1 MLNGVAMSTRGWY
14 RNLPELQP
22 GYDVL
27 LYDYLGQGRSSQE
40 DEPYTIDHFAEYLV
54 RIMDALGIERI
65 HPVGVSYGGFI
76 AAELG
81 RLFQDR
87 LHTLTL
93 SGILLTRET
102 QFQMY
107 QDLSLLFYRSPDPA
121 FEIYTHYMYEKIF
134 GEAFASRLYGDKLQ
148 RMRQGFFDDYHGKE
162 YCLIRLTE
170 AQNPFF
176 ERIDADP
183 DAYRGIRTPT
193 LILTGDQDRAI
204 PPWQQAKLLEIL
216 PNARQIMV
224 PGSGHM
230 TYMERPDMFWPAVRA
245 FLAAKAIVWCNCYQ
259 QASNWRQAMY
269 IGDYLGRRQIYSPD
283 KLAII
288 DAGKTPA
295 LELTYRQMN
304 ERANRL
310 ANWLRDVAGVQKGDR
325 VAILA
330 RDGVEHLDLFY
341 ACGKLGAIHTPF
353 NWRLHWRELAGLIE
367 LTRPTALVFSDE
379 FKEAVAQIKLSI
391 GNWELSIVN
400 GGADS
405 GHIDN

>member
-1 MLNGVAMSTRGWY
+1 MTTKPAITPDRSGFLPIQNGARRVYWEYFGQGQREVVVMLNGVAMSTRGWY

-22 GYDVL
+22 DYDVL

-40 DEPYTIDHFAEYLV
+40 DEPYYIDAFAEYLV
-54 RIMDALGIERI
+54 RIMDALEIERI

-87 LHTLTL
+87 LHTLTV

-134 GEAFASRLYGDKLQ
+134 GEAFLRRIYGDKLE
-148 RMRQGFFDDYHGKE
+148 RMRQGFFADYHGKE
-162 YCLIRLTE
+162 YCLVRLTE

-176 ERIDADP
+176 ARIDADP

-193 LILTGDQDRAI
+193 LLLTGEQDRAI

-216 PNARQIMV
+216 PNARQIIV

-230 TYMERPDMFWPAVRA
+230 TYMERPDIFWPAVRRL
-245 FLAAKAIVWCNCYQ
+245 FDAKAVDWVT
-259 QASNWRQAMY
+259 
-269 IGDYLGRRQIYSPD
+269 G
-283 KLAII
+283 
-288 DAGKTPA
+288 
-295 LELTYRQMN
+295 
-304 ERANRL
+304 
-310 ANWLRDVAGVQKGDR
+310 
-325 VAILA
+325 
-330 RDGVEHLDLFY
+330 
-341 ACGKLGAIHTPF
+341 
-353 NWRLHWRELAGLIE
+353 
-367 LTRPTALVFSDE
+367 
-379 FKEAVAQIKLSI
+379 
-391 GNWELSIVN
+391 
-400 GGADS
+400 
-405 GHIDN
+405 